1 MWADL
6 LTVNIAPLAD
16 VTLLRRRVALALVI
30 KDGLADAGT
39 LRPARRDG
47 S

>member
-1 MWADL
+1 M
-6 LTVNIAPLAD
+6 
-16 VTLLRRRVALALVI
+16 LRQRESLALVI